1 MREYVLMTDSCCDLP
16 DQMAKDL
23 QLEVLPLTMHMDG
36 QDYPNTLD
44 GAAISNEEFYRRIR
58 AGKMATTSAVNVGQF
73 EDAMSA
79 ILEQGKDILC
89 ISFSSALSTTYQSA
103 CIAAETVLAKH
114 PEGRIR
120 VIDSL
125 SASLGQGLLMYLTAH
140 KKLEENLTL
149 DQLGDWVEEN
159 KLHVCH
165 WFTVDDLNY
174 LKKGGRVSAATAL
187 VGTMLSIKPI
197 MHTSD
202 EGKLTVVGKARG
214 RKSSLNTLIDTVGRL
229 GINLQDQVMFICQ
242 ADCQAEAEAVAAQLK
257 QRYGVK
263 EVYIKLHRPRHRQPY
278 RPQHHG
284 PVLCGNG
291 ALSMKW
297 LELKIDAAPAGLEP
311 VSALL
316 EDLGITG
323 LVIDDEGDFQ
333 DFLEHNHAYW
343 DYVDD
348 QLMQEKKGLCR
359 ITFYLEDS
367 PDGYNTL
374 AQVRMALSRVKQ
386 EHPEYGR
393 LAADHGEHGG
403 RRLGEQLEAVLQAH
417 GDRRPA
423 DRHPGVGERRCAG
436 GPGGPAAEPGPHL
449 RHRQPRH
456 HPPVPDGPGKAYHR
470 RPDGAGPGLRQR
482 HSVHCRPAAGGGP
495 GRGLRH

>member
-140 KKLEENLTL
+140 KKMEENLTL

-187 VGTMLSIKPI
+187 VGTMLSIKPV
-197 MHTSD
+197 MHTD
-202 EGKLTVVGKARG
+202 NEGRLTMVGKARG
-214 RKSSLNTLIDTVGRL
+214 RKASLKALLDAIERL
-229 GINLQDQVMFICQ
+229 AIEPEKQTMFICH
-242 ADCQAEAEAVAAQLK
+242 ADCQEEAKQVAAEI
-257 QRYGVK
+257 QRRFGTTDIRIH
-263 EVYIKLHRPRHRQPY
+263 YI
-278 RPQHHG
+278 G
-284 PVLCGNG
+284 PVIGSHTGPNT
-291 ALSMKW
+291 M
-297 LELKIDAAPAGLEP
+297 GL
-311 VSALL
+311 
-316 EDLGITG
+316 
-323 LVIDDEGDFQ
+323 F
-333 DFLEHNHAYW
+333 F
-343 DYVDD
+343 
-348 QLMQEKKGLCR
+348 
-359 ITFYLEDS
+359 
-367 PDGYNTL
+367 
-374 AQVRMALSRVKQ
+374 
-386 EHPEYGR
+386 
-393 LAADHGEHGG
+393 
-403 RRLGEQLEAVLQAH
+403 
-417 GDRRPA
+417 
-423 DRHPGVGERRCAG
+423 VGTER
-436 GPGGPAAEPGPHL
+436 
-449 RHRQPRH
+449 
-456 HPPVPDGPGKAYHR
+456 
-470 RPDGAGPGLRQR
+470 
-482 HSVHCRPAAGGGP
+482 
-495 GRGLRH
+495 